1 MNKLLD
7 RSLKKLL
14 IYAGIVLAFSIPVYY
29 ITISLLLR
37 YEFDEHNIIPSAEDG
52 REDRYLIIL
61 AVTVL
66 TVLFFALMLAG
77 FILLNRRIS
86 NRLWQ
91 PFYRSLEQ
99 IKKFDLGRQEKIM
112 FGETDIE
119 EFSELNHGLDRLID
133 GSIAAYA
140 QQKEFADNASHE
152 LQTPLAIVQSKLDLL
167 LQNKSLTTEQY
178 NIIEDA
184 NRALARVTRINKN
197 LLLLTKIENS
207 QFMDRERIDLSA
219 LLDNN
224 ASLFATLAEGRGLS
238 LETNIRHGVEVEGN
252 RILVEIL
259 LNNLVTNAIRYSPE
273 GGKIV
278 LSLAP
283 DSLTVRNPGEV
294 GLKEEQLFRR
304 FSTASSQSPGTGLG
318 LALVKQ
324 ICGRYGWQVVYRF
337 GNAAHIFSIRF
348 SA

>member
-1 MNKLLD
+1 MKKLLD

-14 IYAGIVLAFSIPVYY
+14 IYAGVVLGLSIPVYY
-29 ITISLLLR
+29 ITISLLLQ

-66 TVLFFALMLAG
+66 TVLFFALMLGG
-77 FILLNRRIS
+77 FILVNRRLS

-91 PFYRSLEQ
+91 PFYQSLAQ

-119 EFSELNHGLDRLID
+119 EFFELNRGLDRLID

-167 LQNKSLTTEQY
+167 LQSRSLTTEQY

-184 NRALARVTRINKN
+184 SRALARVTRINKN

-207 QFMDRERIDLSA
+207 QFMDRERIDLSV
-219 LLDNN
+219 LLENT
-224 ASLFATLAEGRGLS
+224 APLFATLAEGRGLS
-238 LETNIRHGVEVEGN
+238 LETRIPQGVEVDGN

-273 GGKIV
+273 GGNIL

-283 DSLTVRNPGEV
+283 GGLTVSNPGEAA
-294 GLKEEQLFRR
+294 LKEAQLFRR
-304 FSTASSQSPGTGLG
+304 FSTASVQSPGTGLG

-337 GNAAHIFSIRF
+337 EDGAHVFSVKF
-348 SA
+348 